1 MITQPMQN
9 MPSVLSKEPPFIHF
23 QNIGKQKLTNRTTT
37 TSTLT
42 MTTSTKKEDTRQKTD
57 EHNSKTS
64 HMTEL

>member
-23 QNIGKQKLTNRTTT
+23 QNIGKQKLTNVTTTTT

-42 MTTSTKKEDTRQKTD
+42 MTTSTKKEDTRAHKTAGAD
-57 EHNSKTS
+57 
-64 HMTEL
+64 